1 MILLDNFTDKL
12 NIVYA
17 DILEAMLCQ
26 NTREEKDLDTEGRL
40 SERRLYDGEKLIFR
54 ELYDYKCNYVHKKL
68 YPYGQEIVHLIYPI
82 YTEQAQ
88 RELYLPIK
96 ERILALGFQPEAITK
111 ITVRL
116 KNYNEKGQKLQETY
130 NWCKGFFAERG
141 SMGIDNIRY
150 DDRKNIYSSE
160 GFNAYWNEKRN
171 ILRTIDLNGRSLIEL
186 SSWDEDAFNTVEAYS
201 YDENKNLVQKIISNR
216 DGISNIISYSNGE
229 CKVKVVKIN
238 PKEPYKYMEEG
249 YTQTIKKGAYTYKV
263 ERYYYGDHE
272 ELRKSLIV
280 LDNEG
285 RTVRATKTNY
295 ITKHKKNKEGEQ
307 TFRNIKTDEHL
318 SRYYYNEQGV
328 LTKEIHLSTDRSIEL
343 EVLLYNTQGQ
353 KTTRIYRSKD
363 LKQEVK
369 RLEKT
374 VYTYDDKGRLLLESS
389 PTHLTHH
396 FYILAEDYDEHLEIT
411 VKANL

>member
-12 NIVYA
+12 NIAYA

-26 NTREEKDLDTEGRL
+26 NTREEKDLDAEGRL

-54 ELYDYKCNYVHKKL
+54 ELYDYKNNCVYKKL
-68 YPYGQEIVHLIYPI
+68 YPYGGQEMVRLIYPI

-88 RELYLPIK
+88 RTLYLPIK

-111 ITVRL
+111 ISVRL

-130 NWCKGFFAERG
+130 NWCKGFFARRG

-150 DDRKNIYSSE
+150 DDRQNIYSSE

-171 ILRTIDLNGRSLIEL
+171 IKHTIDLNGHTLIEL
-186 SSWDEDAFNTVEAYS
+186 NSWDEDAFSTVEVYH
-201 YDENKNLVQKIISNR
+201 YDKNKNLVQKIISNR
-216 DGISNIISYSNGE
+216 DGISNVINYSKGKNR
-229 CKVKVVKIN
+229 VKVVRTNTKAEHI
-238 PKEPYKYMEEG
+238 EEG
-249 YTQTIKKGAYTYKV
+249 YTQTIKKGTYTYKV
-263 ERYYYGDHE
+263 EKYYYGDGID
-272 ELRKSLIV
+272 LRESLIV
-280 LDNEG
+280 LDNKK
-285 RTVRATKTNY
+285 RIVREKKTNY
-295 ITKHKKNKEGEQ
+295 ITKRKKNKEGKQ
-307 TFRNIKTDEHL
+307 TFQNIKTDEHL

-343 EVLLYNTQGQ
+343 EVLLYNAQGQ

-363 LKQEVK
+363 LEQEVK

-396 FYILAEDYDEHLEIT
+396 FYTLAEDYDEHLEIT
-411 VKANL
+411 VKTNL

>member
-1 MILLDNFTDKL
+1 MMILDNFSDKL
-12 NIVYA
+12 KIAYA
-17 DILEAMLCQ
+17 DILEAMICQ
-26 NTREEKDLDTEGRL
+26 NTREEKDFDEQERL
-40 SERRLYDGEKLIFR
+40 SERRLYNGKTIIFR
-54 ELYDYKCNYVHKKL
+54 EIYDYKRNYVHKKL

-150 DDRKNIYSSE
+150 DDRQNIYSSE

-171 ILRTIDLNGRSLIEL
+171 ILRTIDLNGRTLIEQ
-186 SSWDEDAFNTVEAYS
+186 SSWDADAFNTVEVYR
-201 YDENKNLVQKIISNR
+201 YDDDKNLERKIISNR
-216 DGISNIISYSNGE
+216 EGITNIIDYS
-229 CKVKVVKIN
+229 KRKSRVRIVKLN
-238 PKEPYKYMEEG
+238 PKKPYKYIEEG

-263 ERYYYGDHE
+263 ERYYYGDSTD
-272 ELRKSLIV
+272 LRKNLIV
-280 LDNEG
+280 LDNEE
-285 RTVRATKTNY
+285 RIVREKKTNY
-295 ITKHKKNKEGEQ
+295 ITKRKKNKEGKQ
-307 TFRNIKTDEHL
+307 TFRNIKTDEHI

-343 EVLLYNTQGQ
+343 EVLLYNSQGQ
-353 KTTRIYRSKD
+353 KTVRIYRSKD

-369 RLEKT
+369 CLEKT

-396 FYILAEDYDEHLEIT
+396 FYTLAEDYDEHLEIT
-411 VKANL
+411 IKTEL

>member
-1 MILLDNFTDKL
+1 MILDNFTDKQ
-12 NIVYA
+12 NIAYA
-17 DILEAMLCQ
+17 DILEAMICQ
-26 NTREEKDLDTEGRL
+26 NTREEKDFDEQERL
-40 SERRLYDGEKLIFR
+40 SERRLYNGKRIIFR
-54 ELYDYKCNYVHKKL
+54 EIYDYKRNYVHKKL

-111 ITVRL
+111 IAVRL

-150 DDRKNIYSSE
+150 DDRRNIYSSE

-171 ILRTIDLNGRSLIEL
+171 ILRTIDLNGRTLIKQ
-186 SSWDEDAFNTVEAYS
+186 SSWDADAFNTVEVYG
-201 YDENKNLVQKIISNR
+201 YDDKNLDRKIISNR
-216 DGISNIISYSNGE
+216 EGITNIIDYSKG
-229 CKVKVVKIN
+229 KSRVRIVKLN
-238 PKEPYKYMEEG
+238 PKKPFEYKEEG

-263 ERYYYGDHE
+263 ERYYYGDSTD
-272 ELRKSLIV
+272 LRKSLIV
-280 LDNEG
+280 LDNEE
-285 RTVRATKTNY
+285 RIVREKKTNY
-295 ITKHKKNKEGEQ
+295 ITKRKKNKEGKQ
-307 TFRNIKTDEHL
+307 TFRNIKTDEHI

-328 LTKEIHLSTDRSIEL
+328 LTKEIHLSTDRSVEL
-343 EVLLYNTQGQ
+343 EVLLYNSQGQ
-353 KTTRIYRSKD
+353 KTVRIYRSKD

-369 RLEKT
+369 CLEKT

-396 FYILAEDYDEHLEIT
+396 FYTLAEDYDEHLEIT
-411 VKANL
+411 VKTEL

>member
-12 NIVYA
+12 NIAYA

-26 NTREEKDLDTEGRL
+26 NTREEKDLDAEGRL

-54 ELYDYKCNYVHKKL
+54 ELYDYKNNCVYKKL
-68 YPYGQEIVHLIYPI
+68 YPYGGQELVRLIYPI

-88 RELYLPIK
+88 RALYLPIK
-96 ERILALGFQPEAITK
+96 ERVLALGFQPEAITK
-111 ITVRL
+111 ISVRL

-150 DDRKNIYSSE
+150 DDWQNIYSSE

-171 ILRTIDLNGRSLIEL
+171 IKRTIDLNGHTLIEL
-186 SSWDEDAFNTVEAYS
+186 NSWDEDAFSTVEVYH
-201 YDENKNLVQKIISNR
+201 YDKNKNLVQKIISNR
-216 DGISNIISYSNGE
+216 DGISNVINYSKGKNR
-229 CKVKVVKIN
+229 VKVVRTNTKAEHI
-238 PKEPYKYMEEG
+238 EEC
-249 YTQTIKKGAYTYKV
+249 YTQTIKKGTYTYKV
-263 ERYYYGDHE
+263 EKYYYGDGID
-272 ELRKSLIV
+272 LRESLIV
-280 LDNEG
+280 LDNKK
-285 RTVRATKTNY
+285 RIVREAKASY
-295 ITKHKKNKEGEQ
+295 ITKYRKNKKGKQ
-307 TFRNIKTDEHL
+307 TFQNIKTDEHL

-328 LTKEIHLSTDRSIEL
+328 LTKEIHLSTDRFIEL
-343 EVLLYNTQGQ
+343 EVLLYNAQGQ

-363 LKQEVK
+363 LKQDVK

-396 FYILAEDYDEHLEIT
+396 FYTLAEDYDEHLEIT
-411 VKANL
+411 VKTNL

>member
-12 NIVYA
+12 NIAYA

-26 NTREEKDLDTEGRL
+26 NTREEKDLDAEGRL

-54 ELYDYKCNYVHKKL
+54 ELYDYKNNCVYKKL
-68 YPYGQEIVHLIYPI
+68 YPYGGQEMVRLIYPI

-88 RELYLPIK
+88 RTLYLPIK

-111 ITVRL
+111 ISVRL

-150 DDRKNIYSSE
+150 DDRQNIYSSE

-171 ILRTIDLNGRSLIEL
+171 IKHTIDLNGHTLIEL
-186 SSWDEDAFNTVEAYS
+186 NSWDEDAFSTVEVYH
-201 YDENKNLVQKIISNR
+201 YDKNKNLVQKIISNR
-216 DGISNIISYSNGE
+216 DGISNVINYSKGKNR
-229 CKVKVVKIN
+229 VKVVRTNTKAEHI
-238 PKEPYKYMEEG
+238 EEG
-249 YTQTIKKGAYTYKV
+249 YTQTIKKGTYTYKV
-263 ERYYYGDHE
+263 EKYYYGDGID
-272 ELRKSLIV
+272 LRESLIV
-280 LDNEG
+280 LDNKK
-285 RTVRATKTNY
+285 RIVREKKTNY
-295 ITKHKKNKEGEQ
+295 ITKRKKNKEGKQ
-307 TFRNIKTDEHL
+307 TFQNIKTDEHL

-343 EVLLYNTQGQ
+343 EVLLYNAQGQ

-363 LKQEVK
+363 LEQEVK

-396 FYILAEDYDEHLEIT
+396 FYTLAEDYDEHLEIT
-411 VKANL
+411 VKTNL

>member
-1 MILLDNFTDKL
+1 MIFLDNFTDKL
-12 NIVYA
+12 NIAYA

-26 NTREEKDLDTEGRL
+26 NIREEKDLDTEGRL

-54 ELYDYKCNYVHKKL
+54 ELYDYKNNCVYKKL
-68 YPYGQEIVHLIYPI
+68 YPYGGQEMVRLIYPI

-88 RELYLPIK
+88 RTLYLPIK

-111 ITVRL
+111 ISVRL

-150 DDRKNIYSSE
+150 DDWQNIYSSE

-171 ILRTIDLNGRSLIEL
+171 IKHTIDLNGHTLIEL
-186 SSWDEDAFNTVEAYS
+186 NSWDEDAFSTVEVYH
-201 YDENKNLVQKIISNR
+201 YDKNKNLVQKIISNR
-216 DGISNIISYSNGE
+216 DGISNVINYSKGKNR
-229 CKVKVVKIN
+229 VKVVRTNTKAEHI
-238 PKEPYKYMEEG
+238 EEG
-249 YTQTIKKGAYTYKV
+249 YTQTIKKGTYTYKV
-263 ERYYYGDHE
+263 EKYYYGDGID
-272 ELRKSLIV
+272 LRESLIV
-280 LDNEG
+280 LDNKK
-285 RTVRATKTNY
+285 RIVREAKASY
-295 ITKHKKNKEGEQ
+295 ITKYRKNKKGKQ
-307 TFRNIKTDEHL
+307 TFQNIKTDEHL

-328 LTKEIHLSTDRSIEL
+328 LTKEIHLSTDRFIEL
-343 EVLLYNTQGQ
+343 EVLLYNAQGQ

-363 LKQEVK
+363 LKQDVK

-396 FYILAEDYDEHLEIT
+396 FYTLAEDYDEHLEIT
-411 VKANL
+411 VKTNL

>member
-12 NIVYA
+12 NIAYA

-26 NTREEKDLDTEGRL
+26 NIREEKDLDTEGRL

-54 ELYDYKCNYVHKKL
+54 ELYDYKYNCVYKKL
-68 YPYGQEIVHLIYPI
+68 YPYGGQEMVRLIYPI

-88 RELYLPIK
+88 RTLYLPIK

-111 ITVRL
+111 ISVRL

-130 NWCKGFFAERG
+130 NWCKGFFARRG

-150 DDRKNIYSSE
+150 DDGQNIYSSE

-171 ILRTIDLNGRSLIEL
+171 IKRTIDINGKTLIEL
-186 SSWDEDAFNTVEAYS
+186 NSWDEDAFSTVEVYH
-201 YDENKNLVQKIISNR
+201 YDKNKNLVQKIISNR
-216 DGISNIISYSNGE
+216 DGISNVINYSKGKNR
-229 CKVKVVKIN
+229 VKVVRTNTKAEDI
-238 PKEPYKYMEEG
+238 EEG
-249 YTQTIKKGAYTYKV
+249 YTQTIKKGTYTYKV
-263 ERYYYGDHE
+263 EKYYYGDGID
-272 ELRKSLIV
+272 LRESLIV
-280 LDNEG
+280 LDNKK
-285 RTVRATKTNY
+285 RIVREAKASY
-295 ITKHKKNKEGEQ
+295 IPEHKENKEGKQ
-307 TFRNIKTDEHL
+307 TFQNIKTDEHL

-343 EVLLYNTQGQ
+343 EVLLYNAQGQ

-396 FYILAEDYDEHLEIT
+396 FYTLAEDYDEHLEIT
-411 VKANL
+411 VKTNL